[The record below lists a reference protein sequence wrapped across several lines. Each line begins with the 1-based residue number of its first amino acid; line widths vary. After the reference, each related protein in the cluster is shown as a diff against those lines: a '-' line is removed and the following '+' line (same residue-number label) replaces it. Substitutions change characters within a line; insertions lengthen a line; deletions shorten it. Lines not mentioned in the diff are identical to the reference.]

1 MAKGLGT
8 VGFLGFGNMGSAIAS
23 GLIARGVL
31 APEAVMAHDPDAGRA
46 AQAAGL
52 GARVAATALEL
63 AAAADTLVLAVKPQ
77 MWREAAAPL
86 AGALKPGARVVSIM
100 AGVSIAA
107 MRSVLGEQARVIRVM
122 PNTPAMV
129 GAGAAGIAPGPGCDA
144 DDADAAR
151 TMFEA
156 VGVAE
161 IVAEADLDAVTAL
174 SGSGP
179 AYFFYLVEC
188 LVNAAV
194 TEGLDP
200 AVAEKLAVQTA
211 LGAGRLL
218 AESGEPAATLREK
231 VTSKGGTT
239 FAALEAFR
247 GRDFAGTIAQGVR
260 AAAARSR
267 ELGA

>member
-1 MAKGLGT
+1 MAKGLGS

-31 APEAVMAHDPDAGRA
+31 VPESVMAHDPDAGRA

-52 GARVAATALEL
+52 GARVVSSAVEL

-107 MRSVLGEQARVIRVM
+107 MRSVLGEDTRIIRVM

-144 DDADAAR
+144 DDANAAR

-188 LVNAAV
+188 LVNATVA
-194 TEGLDP
+194 EGLDP
-200 AVAEKLAVQTA
+200 AVAERLAVQTA

-247 GRDFAGTIAQGVR
+247 GRDFSDTIAQGVR

>member
-1 MAKGLGT
+1 MSKGLGT
-8 VGFLGFGNMGSAIAS
+8 VGFLGFGNMGSAIAA
-23 GLIARGVL
+23 GLVARGVL
-31 APEAVMAHDPDAGRA
+31 APRDIAAHDPDAGRT

-52 GARVAATALEL
+52 GARTFASAAEL
-63 AAAADTLVLAVKPQ
+63 AAVADTLVLSVKPQ
-77 MWREAAAPL
+77 MWREATAPM
-86 AGALKPGARVVSIM
+86 AGALRPGARIVSIM

-107 MRSVLGEQARVIRVM
+107 MRSVFGEDARIIRVM

-129 GAGAAGIAPGPGCDA
+129 GAGAAGIAPGPGCDD
-144 DDADAAR
+144 DDAAAAR

-161 IVAEADLDAVTAL
+161 IVAESDLDAVTAL

-179 AYFFYLVEC
+179 AYFFHLVEC

-194 TEGLDP
+194 AEGLEP
-200 AVAEKLAVQTA
+200 GVANRLAVQTA

-247 GRDFAGTIAQGVR
+247 GRDFEGTIAQGVR

>member
-8 VGFLGFGNMGSAIAS
+8 VGFLGFGNMGSAIAA

-31 APEAVMAHDPDAGRA
+31 APGAVVAHDPDAGRS
-46 AQAAGL
+46 
-52 GARVAATALEL
+52 ARVAELGGRKAGTAAEL

-77 MWREAAAPL
+77 MWREATAPL
-86 AGALKPGARVVSIM
+86 VGALKPGARVVSIM
-100 AGVSIAA
+100 AGVNIAA
-107 MRSVLGEQARVIRVM
+107 IRGALGEGVRVIRVM

-161 IVAEADLDAVTAL
+161 IVAESDLDAVTAL

-188 LVNAAV
+188 LVNAGVA
-194 TEGLDP
+194 EGLEP
-200 AVAEKLAVQTA
+200 GVAQRLAVQTA

-239 FAALEAFR
+239 HAALESFR
-247 GRDFAGTIAQGVR
+247 SGDFEGIIAQGVH
-260 AAAARSR
+260 AAAVRSR